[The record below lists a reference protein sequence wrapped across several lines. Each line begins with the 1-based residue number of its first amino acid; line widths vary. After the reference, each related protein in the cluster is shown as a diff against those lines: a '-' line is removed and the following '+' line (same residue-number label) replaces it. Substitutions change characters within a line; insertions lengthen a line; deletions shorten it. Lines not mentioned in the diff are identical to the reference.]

1 MSLNRWLSFPTKEKT
16 MTVKVGLLVGREW
29 SFPPAFLDEVNGRE
43 DGVTAEFVK
52 LGGSLRVVEDS
63 VYRLIE
69 RSTVPLASSPQ
80 R

>member
-1 MSLNRWLSFPTKEKT
+1 MAAEILAIAPKT
-16 MTVKVGLLVGREW
+16 IYNWHYSGSGHL
-29 SFPPAFLDEVNGRE
+29 
-43 DGVTAEFVK
+43 EFVK

-69 RSTVPLASSPQ
+69 RSTVPLASFPQ